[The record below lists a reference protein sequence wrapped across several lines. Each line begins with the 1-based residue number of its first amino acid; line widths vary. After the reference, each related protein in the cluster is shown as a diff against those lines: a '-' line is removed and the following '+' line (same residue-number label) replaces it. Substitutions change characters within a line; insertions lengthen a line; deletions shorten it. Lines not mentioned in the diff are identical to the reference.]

1 MLIGLGNSIC
11 KISPLSKKI
20 NKVKVISSTIDPMM
34 SLVDL
39 LKSSAYHKY
48 HDILNIEQH
57 FSLLA
62 IIFFVLTFPL
72 TAHIRFKF

>member
-39 LKSSAYHKY
+39 LKSSQAYHKY

-57 FSLLA
+57 FS
-62 IIFFVLTFPL
+62 
-72 TAHIRFKF
+72 